1 MMAIIRQGHK
11 WIALILGIQLALWM
25 LSGLGMAILPHSKV
39 VGHHHKAAP
48 AAPTPLSELACAEI
62 GQPDALDI
70 EPCGDLRHIPVLRTP
85 RQNFIADDDQ
95 GGGPGAVGIRHGAV
109 IAVPARP
116 A

>member
-1 MMAIIRQGHK
+1 MNDDTDAQRRRDGIDSDVVMRGADAPGGEQIV
-11 WIALILGIQLALWM
+11 IARAQDVDRFDNGGLI
-25 LSGLGMAILPHSKV
+25 
-39 VGHHHKAAP
+39 VGDDAH
-48 AAPTPLSELACAEI
+48 L
-62 GQPDALDI
+62 GQPDALNI
-70 EPCGDLRHIPVLRTP
+70 EPCGDLRHIPVLGTP